1 MLSQKKYRTGVEK
14 SDILRYL
21 LLFHYGGVYADLDVE
36 CLRPFEPLL
45 QRHSGE
51 DRFGCVFGAEPH
63 GHAQKQARPTLLAA
77 ISFGFAEV
85 TEFYYD
91 GGAGEPKSINM

>member
-1 MLSQKKYRTGVEK
+1 MLSQEKFRTGVEK

-21 LLFHYGGVYADLDVE
+21 LLYHYGGVYADLDVE

-51 DRFGCVFGAEPH
+51 DSFGCVFGAEPH
-63 GHAQKQARPTLLAA
+63 GHAQKQARATLLDA
-77 ISFGFAEV
+77 ISLGFAEV
-85 TEFYYD
+85 TGFCYA
-91 GGAGEPKSINM
+91 GGAGEPKSFNM